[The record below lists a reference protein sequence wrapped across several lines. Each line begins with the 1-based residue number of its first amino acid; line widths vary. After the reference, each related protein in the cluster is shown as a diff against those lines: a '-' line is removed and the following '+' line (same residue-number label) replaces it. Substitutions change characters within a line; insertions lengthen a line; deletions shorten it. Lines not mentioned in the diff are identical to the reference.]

1 MSRSA
6 SHKSKAADPSV
17 AELLVQLEQA
27 HQALRDERASH
38 EQESENFVK
47 ALARLGQ
54 SERALSQAQAKVV
67 RAEAR
72 AEQAEAEVKSLRSE
86 ASDLHTA
93 WTELSLNGAPLQQA
107 LDACR
112 RDLAAAETR
121 VDALTHERT
130 RLLDVLA
137 SLEVLGR
144 EISQLTS
151 QATAEGTS
159 LPKSEWLGRDV
170 EAEHVRATVRPEG
183 MSAAPP
189 KAPRAWSTPEI
200 LVDGVKLE
208 SS

>member
-1 MSRSA
+1 VTAEPRSA
-6 SHKSKAADPSV
+6 SARV
-17 AELLVQLEQA
+17 AELEAQLEQA
-27 HQALRDERASH
+27 HQTLRDERANQ
-38 EQESENFVK
+38 EQESENFAK
-47 ALARLGQ
+47 TLARLTQ

-72 AEQAEAEVKSLRSE
+72 AEQAEAEVKSLRTE
-86 ASDLHTA
+86 ASELHTA
-93 WTELSLNGAPLQQA
+93 WTELSLNGATLQQA

-112 RDLAAAETR
+112 SDLAAAESR
-121 VDALTHERT
+121 VDVLTHERT

-144 EISQLTS
+144 EISQLTN

-159 LPKSEWLGRDV
+159 LPKGECWLGRDV

-189 KAPRAWSTPEI
+189 KAPRTWSAPEI
-200 LVDGVKLE
+200 VVDGIKLE
-208 SS
+208 PS